1 VITNNGFGYSSLGG
15 SYNSSTTS
23 AGGSNFG
30 RVVDIILD
38 SFHSKYDDYNKTQSI
53 NGVFYREL
61 NAAYQ
66 EDEESELR
74 FAFCD
79 RSTLKRIPLKG
90 EIVLLETKP
99 SEQREEGLPVTTKTY
114 WRDIV
119 SIWNHLHHNAYP
131 DPNQSGESTNDFGE
145 YFEEQDKVAP
155 LQAFPGDDIFEGR
168 HGQSIRFNG
177 TKYDSNELIDDS
189 NNGKPLT
196 IISNGQKEPANSLDP
211 VVENIDE
218 DPSSIYLT
226 SDHSIPLTQANEK
239 RDSWNDEPEKAD
251 KYKGSQI
258 LLNAGRLYFN
268 AKEESILLSGTEAIG
283 ANAKTI
289 NLDGEDYA
297 AIDAKKIYLG
307 AIARKKEDE
316 PVLLGQTTTDLL
328 EDMLA
333 QFQTIV
339 KGMATAPG
347 APPAY
352 VAKMIATS
360 NGVLPQIPALRNRLP
375 LLHSKKVFTE

>member
-1 VITNNGFGYSSLGG
+1 MAYNYGFGTSKMTSTISGG
-15 SYNSSTTS
+15 SNNT
-23 AGGSNFG
+23 AGGNFG
-30 RVVDIILD
+30 RVVEVILD
-38 SFHSKYDDYNKTQSI
+38 AFHPRYDEFNRTQSL
-53 NGVFYREL
+53 NGVIYREV
-61 NAAYQ
+61 NKPKI
-66 EDEESELR
+66 EDEEEDLK
-74 FAFCD
+74 FAYCQN
-79 RSTLKRIPLKG
+79 STFKRIPVKG
-90 EIVLLETKP
+90 EIVELTDSP
-99 SEQREEGLPVTTKTY
+99 SEDRDSDPTATKTY
-114 WRDIV
+114 WVGIA

-131 DPNQSGESTNDFGE
+131 DTNQSGESTNDFGE

-239 RDSWNDEPEKAD
+239 RDSWNDEPVKAD

-268 AKEESILLSGTEAIG
+268 AKEESIFLSGTEAIG

-307 AIARKKEDE
+307 SVARKKEDE

-328 EDMLA
+328 EDILA
-333 QFQTIV
+333 QFETIV
-339 KGMATAPG
+339 KGMATAPP

-352 VAKMIATS
+352 VAKMVATS
-360 NGVLPQIPALRNRLP
+360 NSVLPQIPALKNRLP

>member
-1 VITNNGFGYSSLGG
+1 MAYNYGFGTSKMTSTISGG
-15 SYNSSTTS
+15 SNNT
-23 AGGSNFG
+23 AGGNFG
-30 RVVDIILD
+30 RVVEVILD
-38 SFHSKYDDYNKTQSI
+38 AFHPRYDEFNRTQSL
-53 NGVFYREL
+53 NGVIYREV
-61 NAAYQ
+61 NKPKI
-66 EDEESELR
+66 EDEEEDLK
-74 FAFCD
+74 FAYCQN
-79 RSTLKRIPLKG
+79 STFKRIPVKG
-90 EIVLLETKP
+90 EIIELTDLP
-99 SEQREEGLPVTTKTY
+99 SEDRDSDPTATKTY
-114 WRDIV
+114 WVGIA

-131 DPNQSGESTNDFGE
+131 DTNQSGESTNDFGE

-177 TKYDSNELIDDS
+177 TKYDSNELIDDT

-239 RDSWNDEPEKAD
+239 RDSWNEEPEKAD

-307 AIARKKEDE
+307 SVARKKEDE
-316 PVLLGQTTTDLL
+316 PVLLGQRTTDLL
-328 EDMLA
+328 EDILA
-333 QFQTIV
+333 QFETIV
-339 KGMATAPG
+339 KGMATAPP

-352 VAKMIATS
+352 VAKMVATS
-360 NGVLPQIPALRNRLP
+360 NSVLPQIPALKNRLP